1 MPSPSSNLYQALKQL
16 TIYKAPNVLV
26 IHLKRFSYGGIIGK
40 ISKAITFE
48 FKISLHSDGQD
59 KNLYNLIGIVVHHG
73 SSIHSG
79 HYVAF
84 VKVCESIT
92 SSLTFWNTS

>member
-1 MPSPSSNLYQALKQL
+1 
-16 TIYKAPNVLV
+16 VLV

-48 FKISLHSDGQD
+48 FKISLSSVGQD

-84 VKVCESIT
+84 VKVRDPF
-92 SSLTFWNTS
+92 TFFFIFWSTY